1 MSNRIFVS
9 NLCLFGR
16 HGLLKEEAVLGQRFF
31 FDIDCTVD
39 MDEAIRDDDYRKT
52 VGYDQLCDIA
62 TRVSDSARFN
72 LIETLAD
79 RIATA
84 ILEAFPTVSEVSVR
98 IRKPSAPVV
107 ALFDHVGVE
116 ATRYRKTEFALSL
129 GSNVGNKV
137 ANIRVAIARLDAE
150 DGIDVEAVSHL
161 YKTAPWGKT
170 DQDWFV
176 NACLRGTTR
185 LSPGA
190 LLERTQAI
198 EIQIGRLPSVRW
210 GPRVIDIDILYAG
223 EAEVKSAGLK
233 LPHPEMLNRVFVLL
247 PLAEI
252 APDKVIGGRTVA
264 EAAAALP
271 RSEGDVTRIDDPD
284 L

>member
-16 HGLLKEEAVLGQRFF
+16 HGLYKEEAALGQKFF
-31 FDIDCTVD
+31 LDIDCTAD
-39 MDEAIRDDDYRKT
+39 IDEALRDDNYRRT

-62 TRVSDSARFN
+62 SRVSGGTRFN

-79 RIATA
+79 RIAAT
-84 ILEAFPTVSEVSVR
+84 ILETFPSVSEVSVR
-98 IRKPSAPVV
+98 IRKPSAPIEA
-107 ALFDHVGVE
+107 ALDNVGVE
-116 ATRYRKTEFALSL
+116 ATRFRKTEFALSL
-129 GSNVGNKV
+129 GSNVGNKIG
-137 ANIRVAIARLDAE
+137 NIRAAIARLDAE
-150 DGIDVEAVSHL
+150 EGIEVQAVSHL
-161 YKTAPWGKT
+161 YRTAPWGKT

-185 LSPGA
+185 LSPQA
-190 LLERTQAI
+190 LLERTQGI
-198 EIQIGRLPSVRW
+198 EIQVGRLPGVRW
-210 GPRVIDIDILYAG
+210 GPRIIDIDILYAG
-223 EAEVKSAGLK
+223 NAAIESAGLT

-252 APDKVIGGRTVA
+252 APARIIGGRSVT

-271 RSEGDVTRIDDPD
+271 RSEGDVTRIDDPY

>member
-1 MSNRIFVS
+1 MTNRIFVS
-9 NLCLFGR
+9 NLCLFGH
-16 HGLLKEEAVLGQRFF
+16 HGVLKEEAALGQRFF

-39 MDEAIRDDDYRKT
+39 MDEALRGDDYRKT
-52 VGYDQLCDIA
+52 VGYEQLCDIA
-62 TRVSDSARFN
+62 SRISGATRFD

-79 RIATA
+79 RIAAT
-84 ILEAFPTVSEVSVR
+84 ILDTYPAVSEVSVT
-98 IRKPSAPVV
+98 IRKPSAPVAAV
-107 ALFDHVGVE
+107 LDHVGVE
-116 ATRYRKTEFALSL
+116 ATRHRKTEFAMSL

-137 ANIRVAIARLDAE
+137 ANIRAAIARLDAE
-150 DGIDVEAVSHL
+150 DGIEVKAVSHL

-185 LSPGA
+185 LSPEA
-190 LLERTQAI
+190 LLKRTQAI
-198 EIQIGRLPSVRW
+198 EIQVGRLPGVRW
-210 GPRVIDIDILYAG
+210 GPRIIDIDILYAG
-223 EAEVKSAGLK
+223 DAELQSAGLT

-252 APDKVIGGRTVA
+252 APDKIIGGTSVA
-264 EAAAALP
+264 EAATVLP
-271 RSEGDVTRIDDPD
+271 RRDGDVTRIDDPY